1 MMDRLALFA
10 VKDDASAEDVDDLL
24 SSIRKLGD
32 RVPNVVVLP
41 DGETFS
47 EQSKGHPHELFVR
60 VGSSGDLQAY
70 LEHPEHR
77 AVVEKLDA
85 ITTGR
90 LVVDYEH
97 EL

>member
-1 MMDRLALFA
+1 MIDRLALFA
-10 VKDDASAEDVDDLL
+10 VRDDTSAEDVDDLL

-60 VGSSGDLQAY
+60 FRMWDDLQAY
-70 LEHPEHR
+70 LEHR
-77 AVVEKLDA
+77 AVLEKLDA
-85 ITTGR
+85 FTTGR